1 MPDHSLTHA
10 APRLSYLQ
18 VEGGGEVQ
26 VLRRE
31 TNVTIVDDDDGGV
44 LVFELPTWE
53 AGVEDTHA
61 QVRGGKG
68 GGEQGEQQG
77 LG

>member
-1 MPDHSLTHA
+1 M
-10 APRLSYLQ
+10 LQ

-61 QVRGGKG
+61 QVRGGKAG
-68 GGEQGEQQG
+68 GGRRGEAGADRLQSP
-77 LG
+77 